1 VITENI
7 HTIPWEFQGGFLG
20 IGGDTYGVPN
30 VWGIEALNFL
40 RGKMA
45 NYSFSSLNL
54 VTLPV
59 CRSRINRPWKVDK
72 DISGTCWQ

>member
-1 VITENI
+1 M
-7 HTIPWEFQGGFLG
+7 EFQ
-20 IGGDTYGVPN
+20 TYG
-30 VWGIEALNFL
+30 GIEALNFL